1 MNMNRN
7 SFFLMLFVSASILVS
22 CDSKSDVS
30 DAAKDSLNPEAAAM
44 TATATDPTAMPSET
58 PSGPTTTV
66 NFSEERFN
74 FGTVAAGEKV
84 QHNFKIKNTGKEPL
98 IITNASSSCGCTV
111 PEWPK
116 EPIAP
121 GKSGEIKVVFDSNG
135 KSGAQSKRVTIV
147 SNTNPPESFL
157 YLEGDVSGAAPQGN

>member
-7 SFFLMLFVSASILVS
+7 TFFLMLFVSTTLFQS
-22 CDSKSDVS
+22 CNSKSDVR
-30 DAAKDSLNPEAAAM
+30 DAARDSLNPQSNTT

-66 NFSEERFN
+66 SFSEERFN

-157 YLEGDVSGAAPQGN
+157 YLEGDVTGTTPQGN

>member
-1 MNMNRN
+1 
-7 SFFLMLFVSASILVS
+7 MLFVSSSILVS
-22 CDSKSDVS
+22 CDSKSDVR

-74 FGTVAAGEKV
+74 FGTVTAGEKV

-98 IITNASSSCGCTV
+98 IITNASSSCGCTSCSS
-111 PEWPK
+111 WSSC
-116 EPIAP
+116 
-121 GKSGEIKVVFDSNG
+121 SGS
-135 KSGAQSKRVTIV
+135 SCTS
-147 SNTNPPESFL
+147 SCCSSW
-157 YLEGDVSGAAPQGN
+157 YLTT

>member
-1 MNMNRN
+1 MNMNKN
-7 SFFLMLFVSASILVS
+7 TFLLALVITASIVA
-22 CDSKSDVS
+22 CDSKSDVR
-30 DAAKDSLNPEAAAM
+30 DAARDSLNPQANN
-44 TATATDPTAMPSET
+44 TTSATATDPTAMPSET

-66 NFSEERFN
+66 TFSEERFN
-74 FGTVAAGEKV
+74 FGTVTAGEKV

-116 EPIAP
+116 EPISP

-147 SNTNPPESFL
+147 ANTNPPESFL
-157 YLEGDVSGAAPQGN
+157 YLEGDVTGTTPQGN

>member
-1 MNMNRN
+1 MNKNI
-7 SFFLMLFVSASILVS
+7 FFLMMLGASMVLIGCS
-22 CDSKSDVS
+22 SKTDIR
-30 DAAKDSLNPEAAAM
+30 DAARDSLNPQAN
-44 TATATDPTAMPSET
+44 TTSATATDPTAMTSET

-66 NFSEERFN
+66 VFSEERFN

-98 IITNASSSCGCTV
+98 IISNASSSCGCTV

-121 GKSGEIKVVFDSNG
+121 GKSGEIQVVFDSNG

-147 SNTNPPESFL
+147 ANTNPPESFL
-157 YLEGDVSGAAPQGN
+157 YLEGDVSGGAPQGN

>member
-1 MNMNRN
+1 MNRH
-7 SFFLMLFVSASILVS
+7 SFILVLFVSSSILVG
-22 CDSKSDVS
+22 CDSKSDVR
-30 DAAKDSLNPEAAAM
+30 DAAKDSLNPESNAM
-44 TATATDPTAMPSET
+44 TATASDPTAMLSEN

-116 EPIAP
+116 EPISP
-121 GKSGEIKVVFDSNG
+121 GKSGEIKVIFDSNG

-157 YLEGDVSGAAPQGN
+157 YLEGDVSGTAPQGN